1 MTEHLSE
8 SGMVSD
14 LLSNNLD
21 TIDPNETVRNAQRRM
36 EAQTLRSLIVEE
48 NGTPV
53 GVVKWRDIRTAN
65 ADAPVSSYM
74 ETTFP
79 VLRSNMRAMD
89 ASAELGDVD
98 VDNIPVVD
106 ENGALIGEVP
116 RASLLQSEGSV
127 TPVDTSVVEDNPAL
141 MSLEL
146 GQNVVDADGSKLGS
160 LHEMIH
166 DTSTARVMQIVV
178 EHGLLF
184 KKHKR
189 VPADTVNHVNDG
201 QVVLGITKTEWDF
214 LPDDEER
221 DE

>member
-116 RASLLQSEGSV
+116 RASLLQSEGRH
-127 TPVDTSVVEDNPAL
+127 
-141 MSLEL
+141 
-146 GQNVVDADGSKLGS
+146 Q
-160 LHEMIH
+160 
-166 DTSTARVMQIVV
+166 RC
-178 EHGLLF
+178 
-184 KKHKR
+184 
-189 VPADTVNHVNDG
+189 
-201 QVVLGITKTEWDF
+201 
-214 LPDDEER
+214 
-221 DE
+221 